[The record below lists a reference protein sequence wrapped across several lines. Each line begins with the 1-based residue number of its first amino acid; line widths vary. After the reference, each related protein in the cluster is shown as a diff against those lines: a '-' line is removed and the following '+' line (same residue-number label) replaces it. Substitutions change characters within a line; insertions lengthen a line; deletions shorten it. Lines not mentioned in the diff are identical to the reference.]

1 MYTIM
6 TARSLKSLFNWLFNS
21 GSLTKGRWNATKN
34 NEKKKGYWS
43 LQTTSN
49 QNMLG
54 NVYENITTSSWHYS
68 CPRSVCCRWR
78 VFSGPSTT
86 YPDFLESTTFSLRI
100 RLPSTRIRWIRHT
113 NPQIFFI
120 RSSGWKFLNT
130 LWIRNRGDAKSGYIF
145 LSDDIT
151 ISTPVLALIFTCKH
165 NVFASLLLGPFF
177 KTSNVC
183 AVKPSYDYC
192 SLQICQTAAR
202 QSVVYV
208 GRTNWTS
215 ETR

>member
-1 MYTIM
+1 
-6 TARSLKSLFNWLFNS
+6 
-21 GSLTKGRWNATKN
+21 
-34 NEKKKGYWS
+34 
-43 LQTTSN
+43 
-49 QNMLG
+49 MLG

-113 NPQIFFI
+113 NPQL
-120 RSSGWKFLNT
+120 FLFALQGGNF
-130 LWIRNRGDAKSGYIF
+130 WIRYESEIVGTLNPDIFF
-145 LSDDIT
+145 LSDVIT
-151 ISTPVLALIFTCKH
+151 ISTPVLALIFICKH

-183 AVKPSYDYC
+183 AVKPSYDSRYARRR
-192 SLQICQTAAR
+192 QIC
-202 QSVVYV
+202 
-208 GRTNWTS
+208 RTDKLDVRNKINEGPSAWWVNFVS
-215 ETR
+215 ETVIEE